1 LTFDFAQNSLNFLFS
16 NKLKLKGLKLKF
28 RRNKGPSLYKEERR
42 KEEKKKKIKRKKWSL
57 EPRRDSLSATCHL
70 GMTDLTR

>member
-42 KEEKKKKIKRKKWSL
+42 KEEKKER
-57 EPRRDSLSATCHL
+57 
-70 GMTDLTR
+70 